1 MFPALLATLACGAA
15 LHAQQGAETVAA
27 QNAAAAS
34 GCPVTPAENA
44 SSDAAVAPNAG
55 PPVPAGKSAAPVC
68 LTLQDALAR
77 ARKYNP
83 QFQNIVTDAAV
94 AHQDTRQSLAG
105 LLPTVTYNN
114 QFIYTQPNQLM
125 NGTVRFIA
133 NNSVHE
139 YISQGNFHEAIG
151 VAEIADF
158 RRVSAAAAVAKAKL
172 DIATRG
178 LVVTVVQLY
187 YSLAEPRPKFWPRSK
202 TPIKASSF

>member
-1 MFPALLATLACGAA
+1 MRFTGLSHARRMFPALLATLACGAA
-15 LHAQQGAETVAA
+15 LHAQQAAGTGAA

-44 SSDAAVAPNAG
+44 SSGAAAAAPNAG

-83 QFQNIVTDAAV
+83 QFQNIVTDAAL

-114 QFIYTQPNQLM
+114 QFIYTQPNQLK
-125 NGTVRFIA
+125 
-133 NNSVHE
+133 
-139 YISQGNFHEAIG
+139 
-151 VAEIADF
+151 
-158 RRVSAAAAVAKAKL
+158 RRRA
-172 DIATRG
+172 
-178 LVVTVVQLY
+178 LY
-187 YSLAEPRPKFWPRSK
+187 R
-202 TPIKASSF
+202 

>member
-1 MFPALLATLACGAA
+1 M
-15 LHAQQGAETVAA
+15 
-27 QNAAAAS
+27 S
-34 GCPVTPAENA
+34 
-44 SSDAAVAPNAG
+44 
-55 PPVPAGKSAAPVC
+55 PVC

-83 QFQNIVTDAAV
+83 QFQNIVTDAAL

-114 QFIYTQPNQLM
+114 QFIYTQPDQL
-125 NGTVRFIA
+125 NGAVRFIA

-158 RRVSAAAAVAKAKL
+158 RRVSAAAAVAKANRKSPRVAWWSPSCSC
-172 DIATRG
+172 ITRWR
-178 LVVTVVQLY
+178 Q
-187 YSLAEPRPKFWPRSK
+187 PRPKFWPRSK